1 MARKPRIEFPGAFY
15 HIIVRGN
22 QRQGIFLDDNDCD
35 EYLRRLQK
43 YKKVHGF
50 NLYAYTLM
58 TNHIHLLME
67 TVQSPIS
74 KIMQVLSFGYTQ
86 YFNRKYGKSGHLFQG
101 RYKSFLCDRDAYL
114 LELVRYIHLN
124 PVRAGMVKS
133 PDDYRWSSH
142 HQYLK
147 ASGGLADVDDV
158 LQQFSKNKIKS
169 TMLYNDFMKEP
180 SNSSSEISFYKVTDQ
195 QILGD
200 EEFVDKITEK
210 VNWKDR
216 PADKHSLDKII
227 NAVCKVS
234 GLDIEDILSGRRRSD
249 IRTARSVLI
258 KASQEADYKLTELQ
272 RQFKRDLSVLSKW
285 GRVLEEKHY
294 PMLEEVRR
302 RLNAYLQA

>member
-22 QRQGIFLDDNDCD
+22 QRQDIFLDDHDRD
-35 EYLRRLQK
+35 EYLRRLRR

-50 NLYAYTLM
+50 NLYAYVLM

-67 TVQSPIS
+67 TVQAPIS

-86 YFNRKYGKSGHLFQG
+86 YFNRKHGKSGHLFQG
-101 RYKSFLCDRDAYL
+101 RYKSFLCDKDAYM

-124 PVRAGMVKS
+124 PVRAGMVKD

-158 LQQFSKNKIKS
+158 LQQFSKNRVKS
-169 TMLYNDFMKEP
+169 TMVYNNFMKVP
-180 SNSSSEISFYKVTDQ
+180 SNSSSDSSFYKVTDQ

-210 VNWKDR
+210 LNWKDKQIIK
-216 PADKHSLDKII
+216 PSLDKII
-227 NAVCKVS
+227 DTVCKVS
-234 GLDIEDILSGRRRSD
+234 GITIEDMLSSRRQSD
-249 IRTARSVLI
+249 IRHARRLLI
-258 KASQEADYKLTELQ
+258 KTCQEADYKLSELQ
-272 RQFKRDLSVLSKW
+272 GNFKRDLSVLSKW
-285 GRVLEEKHY
+285 GRTLEEEEHD
-294 PMLEEVRR
+294 PMLDEVCR
-302 RLNAYLQA
+302 RLNA